1 MVSLGNRTFFFSGFK
16 YLLHN
21 INFFRGCC
29 FSLGLGG
36 LYFGGVVVGEH
47 TANLLLLLLLML

>member
-21 INFFRGCC
+21 INFFRGC
-29 FSLGLGG
+29 FSQGLGG

-47 TANLLLLLLLML
+47 TANLLLLLLLL

>member
-21 INFFRGCC
+21 INFFIGC

-47 TANLLLLLLLML
+47 TANLLLLLLLL

>member
-21 INFFRGCC
+21 INFCC
-29 FSLGLGG
+29 FSQGLGG

-47 TANLLLLLLLML
+47 TANLLLLLLL